1 MKRLLPIVVLT
12 VAVIASGLSTL
23 LDQSQT
29 ALFAQIGNG
38 SDITELLSA
47 DIDSADDEITSDIV
61 VTLPTADQRT
71 PTGLNEA
78 FDVLPPRSS
87 DSIRAPPLTS

>member
-1 MKRLLPIVVLT
+1 MVLT
-12 VAVIASGLSTL
+12 VAVIVSGLSTL

-47 DIDSADDEITSDIV
+47 DVDSADDEINSGNV

-71 PTGLNEA
+71 PAGFNEA
-78 FDVLPPRSS
+78 FDVLPPRSN